1 MPHTLPDGFLE
12 TLLAKLDEEDVV
24 GIMLGGSYARG
35 AATPYS
41 DVDLAVFLR
50 EGVKPRPKQYL
61 YKDGLLVS
69 VKYTTVEEMQ
79 SALANPLASMLS
91 AAGPLRPL
99 LDKDG
104 SLARLARD
112 REAFQ
117 WEPLRSAAER
127 YVSMG
132 MTLMVEWMH
141 KLLSEFFKGNEPG
154 LARATERL
162 ASWMPELVAIRYG
175 VLVTS
180 DSTYYQQV
188 YETVGVDAPWTRHHR
203 IAAGI
208 DDGPEGVKPVR
219 ARAWAAL
226 DLYRE
231 TVALVG
237 QVIQPEHRELVEESL
252 RVMDGAVP
260 KLLEE
265 GNSTW
270 RKR

>member
-1 MPHTLPDGFLE
+1 MPHTLPEGFLE
-12 TLLAKLDEEDVV
+12 GLVAELDEEDVV
-24 GIMLGGSYARG
+24 GIMLGGSYTRDE
-35 AATPYS
+35 ATPYS

-50 EGVKPRPKQYL
+50 EGVKPRLKQHL
-61 YKDGLLVS
+61 YRHGLLVS
-69 VKYTTVEEMQ
+69 VKFTTVEEMRT
-79 SALANPLASMLS
+79 ALAQPLMAMLS

-104 SLARLARD
+104 SMERLARD
-112 REAFQ
+112 KEEFQ
-117 WEPLRSAAER
+117 WEPLRSAAEK
-127 YVSMG
+127 YVSVG

-141 KLLSEFFKGNEPG
+141 KLLSEFYKGNEPG

-175 VLVTS
+175 VLVKS

-188 YETVGVDAPWTRHHR
+188 YEIVGIDAPWTRHHR

-208 DDGPEGVKPVR
+208 DEGPEGVKPVR

-231 TVALVG
+231 TVGLLIPVM
-237 QVIQPEHRELVEESL
+237 QPQHRELIEESL
-252 RVMDGAVP
+252 LVMDEAVP
-260 KLLEE
+260 KLVAE
-265 GNSTW
+265 GDST
-270 RKR
+270 